1 MPGCALVSPDAGEAR
16 TVIARLSE
24 HKLGRVIEIADPLP
38 LLYGEPCDGAADA
51 QFEAPERFSFKVED
65 NVVGDDQAF
74 VWSNEFVA
82 DLLAG
87 WEEFIARG
95 QRGLGGGCARLGLGR
110 LRPHRR
116 KEDDRSR
123 SCGTKEFF
131 RGRRL
136 GRESACHRS
145 LPPI

>member
-65 NVVGDDQAF
+65 NVVGDDHAF
-74 VWSNEFVA
+74 VWSNAFVA
-82 DLLAG
+82 DLLAVR
-87 WEEFIARG
+87 EEFIAP
-95 QRGLGGGCARLGLGR
+95 
-110 LRPHRR
+110 RPSWLSVASTPFH
-116 KEDDRSR
+116 
-123 SCGTKEFF
+123 
-131 RGRRL
+131 L
-136 GRESACHRS
+136 
-145 LPPI
+145 